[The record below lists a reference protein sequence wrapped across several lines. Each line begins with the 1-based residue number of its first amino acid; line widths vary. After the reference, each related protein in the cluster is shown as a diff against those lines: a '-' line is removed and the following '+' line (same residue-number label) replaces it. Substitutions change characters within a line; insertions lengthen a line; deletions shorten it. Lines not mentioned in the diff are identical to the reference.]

1 MAVLIVAFPK
11 LEEAKALKN
20 LLVRNGYQAEAC
32 TSGART
38 VTRADALSDGL
49 IICGYKMG
57 DGMLFSELNDYK
69 PKSFGLLVITSGV
82 HIEECASQGIM
93 SLKMPLSAGELFDT
107 VEMMLSQQIRIRK
120 KARNN
125 PRQRTPEEQ
134 KIIDEAKALLM
145 EHNHMTEPEAFRYI
159 QKCSMDSGNTL
170 VESARMVMSF
180 LG

>member
-32 TSGART
+32 TSGARA

-125 PRQRTPEEQ
+125 PRQR
-134 KIIDEAKALLM
+134 KALLM

>member
-20 LLVRNGYQAEAC
+20 LLVKNGYQAEAC
-32 TSGART
+32 TSGTRA
-38 VTRADALSDGL
+38 VTRADILSDGL
-49 IICGYKMG
+49 IISGYRLG
-57 DGMLFSELNDYK
+57 DGMLFSELNEYK

-82 HIEECASQGIM
+82 HVEECAAEGVM
-93 SLKMPLSAGELFDT
+93 CLKMPLAASELLDT
-107 VEMMLSQQIRIRK
+107 VEMMLSQQIRRRK
-120 KARNN
+120 KARST

-134 KIIDEAKALLM
+134 KIIDEAKAALM

-170 VESARMVMSF
+170 VESARMVLTF